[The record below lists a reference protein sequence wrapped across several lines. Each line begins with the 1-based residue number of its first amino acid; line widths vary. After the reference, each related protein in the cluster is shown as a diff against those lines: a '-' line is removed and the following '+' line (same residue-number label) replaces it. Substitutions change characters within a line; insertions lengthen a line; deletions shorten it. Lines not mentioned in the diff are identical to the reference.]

1 MEIVKSN
8 RQLWGR
14 DMELGAEW
22 DAGVTPPLLPSC
34 PAGRWTVRR
43 EADGFTVLFHQFMD
57 GEETVL
63 ETFPSTEEGEIAAK
77 TFALSARDTLLFSPQ
92 TKEN

>member
-1 MEIVKSN
+1 MEIVKSSH
-8 RQLWGR
+8 QLWGR

-43 EADGFTVLFHQFMD
+43 EADGFIVFFHRFMD
-57 GEETVL
+57 GEETIL
-63 ETFPSTEEGEIAAK
+63 GTFPSTEEGEIAAK
-77 TFALSARDTLLFSPQ
+77 TFALSARDTLLISPQ
-92 TKEN
+92 KKEN